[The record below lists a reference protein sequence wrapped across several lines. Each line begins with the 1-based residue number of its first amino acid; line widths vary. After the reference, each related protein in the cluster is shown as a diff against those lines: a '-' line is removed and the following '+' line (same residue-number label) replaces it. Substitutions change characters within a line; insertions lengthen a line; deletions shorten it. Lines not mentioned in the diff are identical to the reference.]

1 MTKFNKYAIELDKI
15 ARAAF
20 AEYQTAQERLSR
32 AETQRKQYPM
42 RQGAVTAD
50 YTAHSARAQADYAEA
65 VAEVERVRRKMQE
78 GEYQQQIANLRAD
91 LAAKVRDTYS
101 VDPAQ
106 IDEKT
111 LALLQ
116 SGIMGV
122 SDFERLMNQ
131 AVNEGNITMLRLACK
146 YAGDAADKR
155 VANTMYGNDDISKQL
170 RALSMTGDRYNGSAI
185 MEGFDSLS
193 FIFNRCASNPPMI
206 TEWETMTAEIVERF

>member
-1 MTKFNKYAIELDKI
+1 MTKFNKYASELDKI

-122 SDFERLMNQ
+122 SDFERLMNH

-170 RALSMTGDRYNGSAI
+170 RALSMTGDQYTGSAI
-185 MEGFDSLS
+185 IEGFDSLS
-193 FIFNRCASNPPMI
+193 YTFNRCAYNPFMI
-206 TEWETMTAEIVERF
+206 SAWDEMTAGMVERF